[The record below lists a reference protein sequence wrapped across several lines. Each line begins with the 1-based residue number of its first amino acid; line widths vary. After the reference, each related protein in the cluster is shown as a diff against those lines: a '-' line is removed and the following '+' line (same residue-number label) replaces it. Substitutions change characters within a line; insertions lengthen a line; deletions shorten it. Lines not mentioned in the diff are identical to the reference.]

1 MKNELV
7 HSWKSEVYCDSRT
20 IAEEF
25 NKQHQHILRKID
37 QLRTELANLD
47 HQNGTPKNDVIEI
60 FKERTHFYRGQNFRF
75 FDMNRPAFSLLVMG
89 LTGKKALKKKRAFN
103 SAFYL
108 MEQALLR
115 QGNLE
120 WQRER
125 EQGKQIR
132 LELTDEIKA
141 FIDYAISQGSKNAD
155 KYLQEIKEG
164 KKLRFIKDL
173 GMKKLPNSEQKKRY
187 WLMQCLS
194 CGEEVEC
201 EANNVKRG
209 IKSCKNCKA
218 KKHGLGDTRLYR
230 IHSAM
235 KQRCY
240 NSKNTHFKYYGEKG
254 ITICKEWKNDFVA
267 FFMWAV
273 ENGYNDYKTIDRENN
288 NGNYEPINCRWVTK
302 NTQSQNTAKFCN
314 NTSGF
319 RGVSLHVSSGLW
331 HAAIQG
337 NNKRISLGYF
347 NSPYEAG
354 LKYDQYVLDN
364 NLEHTLNIL
373 KRPRLQYKAL
383 KLIEKN
389 EKIDKQFRNTLDIMD
404 LHNLLSAEQVARKA
418 LIDGI
423 EQKLHYKDI
432 YQLAKQRVFQLADI
446 MIIKPKLT

>member
-60 FKERTHFYRGQNFRF
+60 FKERTHFYRGQSFRF

-89 LTGKKALKKKRAFN
+89 LTGKKALKKKRIFN
-103 SAFYL
+103 LAFYQ
-108 MEQALLR
+108 MEEALLR
-115 QGNLE
+115 QDNLE
-120 WQRER
+120 YQKTR

-132 LELTDEIKA
+132 LGFTDEIKL
-141 FIDYAISQGSKNAD
+141 FIDYATTQGSKNA
-155 KYLQEIKEG
+155 K
-164 KKLRFIKDL
+164 
-173 GMKKLPNSEQKKRY
+173 
-187 WLMQCLS
+187 
-194 CGEEVEC
+194 
-201 EANNVKRG
+201 
-209 IKSCKNCKA
+209 
-218 KKHGLGDTRLYR
+218 
-230 IHSAM
+230 
-235 KQRCY
+235 
-240 NSKNTHFKYYGEKG
+240 KYY
-254 ITICKEWKNDFVA
+254 ITL
-267 FFMWAV
+267 
-273 ENGYNDYKTIDRENN
+273 
-288 NGNYEPINCRWVTK
+288 TK
-302 NTQSQNTAKFCN
+302 
-314 NTSGF
+314 
-319 RGVSLHVSSGLW
+319 
-331 HAAIQG
+331 
-337 NNKRISLGYF
+337 
-347 NSPYEAG
+347 
-354 LKYDQYVLDN
+354 
-364 NLEHTLNIL
+364 
-373 KRPRLQYKAL
+373 LQYKAL